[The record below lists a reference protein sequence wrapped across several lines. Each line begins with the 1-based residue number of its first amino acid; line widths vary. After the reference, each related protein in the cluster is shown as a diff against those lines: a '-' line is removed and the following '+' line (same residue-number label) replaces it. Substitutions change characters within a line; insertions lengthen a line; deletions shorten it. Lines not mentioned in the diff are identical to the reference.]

1 MAAAAAAL
9 DVLQQVLD
17 TLAGV
22 HRPVFTLKQTVF
34 VLTYFSPQSL
44 RLYFHSTWKMNLKD
58 DETFLQGANQYLPSG
73 LSTAVHV
80 AAV

>member
-17 TLAGV
+17 TLVGV

-44 RLYFHSTWKMNLKD
+44 RLYFRSTWKMNLGD
-58 DETFLQGANQYLPSG
+58 DETILQGSNQYLPSG

-80 AAV
+80 AEV